1 MKSVNEKMID
11 NLLKQSELLLEKSI
25 LISEDIKTKAGADT
39 RMLLEN
45 EKNRDEIMDKILKES
60 EQIRKNSA
68 QVLSNIIQIQDM
80 NELQICQTLL

>member
-80 NELQICQTLL
+80 NEL